1 MLLAK
6 SRAWRILDD
15 NVKKK
20 KRGGGKF
27 FFILRVGW
35 ILFNLG

>member
-20 KRGGGKF
+20 KRGGKF
-27 FFILRVGW
+27 FFILRVDW

>member
-20 KRGGGKF
+20 KGGGKF